1 MIDLLIELELEER
14 RRKEQRL
21 QSYKSQI
28 EYYQQNPLDYFVER
42 LGYRYETLVWSSNPG
57 YDKHRWDGTKD
68 PFVKILESINNNRWV
83 GVESAT
89 STGKT
94 KFGAGL
100 VLWFLECFE
109 NSLVVTTAPKE
120 DQLKLHIWR
129 ELGRMFPKF
138 GRGYLNNLKLKMRN
152 DSDDWLAV
160 GFVAGVAADE
170 ESARKAQGFHAEHML
185 IIFEETPGI
194 PEPVITAFENTATAP
209 HNIIVAFG
217 NPDHELDTLHKF
229 CNQSKVDAIRISGYD
244 HPNVVLGDDSFVP
257 GAVTSNSLNRMLER
271 YGDPN
276 HPLYLSRARGISPTE
291 SFDSL
296 IKIKWCNDCIEK
308 WKSISDHNNNVDF
321 NKVKGPYALGVDVAN
336 SESGDKAAQAFGK
349 GNVLAWVIDFNCPDS
364 NQLGHQIYHFM
375 MDNNIKPYNVGI
387 DGVGV
392 GAGTINT
399 LKEHG
404 IANKSINIQGA
415 AEPTKNRGEEK
426 FNNLRSQMW
435 WKMREDIRLGNIMLP
450 DDKELIADLTTPKW
464 FVRNGKIVI
473 ESKEEIKKRLGRSP
487 NKGDAAVYWNW
498 VRDNADY
505 DIQIHTNK
513 SRLSTKLSEG
523 F

>member
-1 MIDLLIELELEER
+1 
-14 RRKEQRL
+14 
-21 QSYKSQI
+21 
-28 EYYQQNPLDYFVER
+28 
-42 LGYRYETLVWSSNPG
+42 
-57 YDKHRWDGTKD
+57 
-68 PFVKILESINNNRWV
+68 
-83 GVESAT
+83 
-89 STGKT
+89 
-94 KFGAGL
+94 
-100 VLWFLECFE
+100 
-109 NSLVVTTAPKE
+109 
-120 DQLKLHIWR
+120 
-129 ELGRMFPKF
+129 
-138 GRGYLNNLKLKMRN
+138 
-152 DSDDWLAV
+152 
-160 GFVAGVAADE
+160 
-170 ESARKAQGFHAEHML
+170 
-185 IIFEETPGI
+185 
-194 PEPVITAFENTATAP
+194 
-209 HNIIVAFG
+209 
-217 NPDHELDTLHKF
+217 
-229 CNQSKVDAIRISGYD
+229 
-244 HPNVVLGDDSFVP
+244 
-257 GAVTSNSLNRMLER
+257 
-271 YGDPN
+271 
-276 HPLYLSRARGISPTE
+276 
-291 SFDSL
+291 
-296 IKIKWCNDCIEK
+296 
-308 WKSISDHNNNVDF
+308 
-321 NKVKGPYALGVDVAN
+321 
-336 SESGDKAAQAFGK
+336 
-349 GNVLAWVIDFNCPDS
+349 
-364 NQLGHQIYHFM
+364 M